1 MLDLRFTG
9 LRKAVAVLAICGVGS
24 LSAPLMAEEAKPKPA
39 KDPNEKV
46 CEKQS
51 IVGSRLATRRVC
63 ATRAEWEEKRRL
75 DKDAIDQGQRS
86 ACMLT
91 HNGGTGQ
98 PSC

>member
-1 MLDLRFTG
+1 MLDLRFAS
-9 LRKAVAVLAICGVGS
+9 LRKAAAMLAISGS
-24 LSAPLMAEEAKPKPA
+24 LAAPIMAGEAKSRPA
-39 KDPNEKV
+39 KDPNERI

-75 DKDAIDQGQRS
+75 DKDAIDQAQKS

-91 HNGGTGQ
+91 HNGGSGQ